1 MNYAKPDPR
10 LDRAEPAPSEHAEG
24 RPSAG
29 GGPSGG
35 LSARWRRR
43 LAWLGPA
50 ASLVLFAVAVA
61 VLYRLVSQMSW
72 ADLRAAVTAAGPG
85 QVGVAAGL
93 TAASYL
99 LLTCYDA
106 LALRQLRISVPYR
119 TTAFASFASYAVS
132 FNLGFPL
139 VTGGTVRYWF
149 YAPKGLSA
157 AKVASLTVVAG
168 FTFWLGMGLVL
179 GASLLAE
186 TDDVSRLTWTNER
199 VIQLVG
205 FASLGA
211 VLAYLAWVSVKRRSV
226 KVKGWRLE
234 LPGLSLSLG
243 QMLIGTADVLCAA
256 GVLYVLLPDGHGIG
270 FPAFLAVYVFAAM
283 LGIVSHA
290 PGGLGV
296 FEATILLALSG
307 MAREP
312 VLGALLLFRVFYY
325 LVPFVVALAG
335 LGLYEIAGRLRTARD
350 WGPTDEE

>member
-1 MNYAKPDPR
+1 MNYAKPSPR
-10 LDRAEPAPSEHAEG
+10 PAAVAPAPRPEPAPEG
-24 RPSAG
+24 R
-29 GGPSGG
+29 
-35 LSARWRRR
+35 LSPRWRRR
-43 LAWLGPA
+43 LAWIGPA
-50 ASLVLFAVAVA
+50 ASLILFAVAVG

-72 ADLRAAVTAAGPG
+72 ADLRAAVLAAGLAE
-85 QVGVAAGL
+85 VGLAVGL

-99 LLTCYDA
+99 CLTCYDA
-106 LALRQLRISVPYR
+106 LALRQLKLRVPYA

-139 VTGGTVRYWF
+139 VTGGTVRYWI

-179 GASLLAE
+179 GGSLLFEA
-186 TDDVSRLTWTNER
+186 DDVARLTWTNGR
-199 VIQLVG
+199 VVQLVG
-205 FASLGA
+205 LGSLGA
-211 VLAYLAWVSVKRRSV
+211 VAAYLAWVAVKRRSV

-234 LPGLSLSLG
+234 LPGLPLSLG
-243 QMLIGTADVLCAA
+243 QMLIGTADVCLAA
-256 GVLYVLLPDGHGIG
+256 GVLYVLLPSGHGVG
-270 FPAFLAVYVFAAM
+270 FPTFLAVYVFAAM

-307 MAREP
+307 VARES

-335 LGLYEIAGRLRTARD
+335 LGLYEITGRLRSARD
-350 WGPTDEE
+350 WGPPDEE

>member
-10 LDRAEPAPSEHAEG
+10 LDRAEPASPPVPAVPPPSAAHEG
-24 RPSAG
+24 R
-29 GGPSGG
+29 
-35 LSARWRRR
+35 LSPRWRRR

-50 ASLVLFAVAVA
+50 ASLVLFVVALA

-72 ADLRAAVTAAGPG
+72 SDLRAAVTAAGLG
-85 QVGVAAGL
+85 QVGLAAGL

-106 LALRQLRISVPYR
+106 LALRQLKLSVPYR

-139 VTGGTVRYWF
+139 VTGGTVRYWI

-157 AKVASLTVVAG
+157 AKVASLTVIAG

-179 GASLLAE
+179 GTSLLAE
-186 TDDVSRLTWTNER
+186 TDDVSRLTWTNGR
-199 VIQLVG
+199 VVQLVG
-205 FASLGA
+205 LASLAA
-211 VLAYLAWVSVKRRSV
+211 VAAYLAWVSLKRRSV
-226 KVKGWRLE
+226 RVKGWRLE
-234 LPGLSLSLG
+234 LPGLPLTIG

-270 FPAFLAVYVFAAM
+270 FPTFLAIYVFAAM

-307 MAREP
+307 VARES

-335 LGLYEIAGRLRTARD
+335 LGLYEITGRLRAARE
-350 WGPTDEE
+350 WGPPDEE

>member
-1 MNYAKPDPR
+1 MNYAKPERR
-10 LDRAEPAPSEHAEG
+10 LDDATPAPAPETE
-24 RPSAG
+24 AG
-29 GGPSGG
+29 SRLP
-35 LSARWRRR
+35 ARWKRR

-50 ASLVLFAVAVA
+50 ASVILFGVAVA
-61 VLYRLVSQMSW
+61 VLWKLVSEMSY
-72 ADLRAAVTAAGPG
+72 AELRAAVLAAGLG
-85 QVGVAAGL
+85 QVGLAIGL
-93 TAASYL
+93 TALSYL

-106 LALRQLRISVPYR
+106 LALRQLKLKVPYR

-139 VTGGTVRYWF
+139 VTGGTVRYWI

-179 GASLLAE
+179 GTSLLFEAQA
-186 TDDVSRLTWTNER
+186 VARLTWTS
-199 VIQLVG
+199 IHLTYGIG
-205 FASLGA
+205 FAALGG
-211 VLAYLAWVSVKRRSV
+211 VIAYLAWVSVKRRSV
-226 KVKGWRLE
+226 RVKGWRLE
-234 LPGLSLSLG
+234 LPGLPLSVG
-243 QMLIGTADVLCAA
+243 QMLIGAADVCASA
-256 GVLYVLLPDGHGIG
+256 AVLYTLLPHGHGID
-270 FPAFLAVYVFAAM
+270 FASFLAVYVFAAM

-307 MAREP
+307 LAREP

-335 LGLYEIAGRLRTARD
+335 LGAYEIAGRLRTARD
-350 WGPTDEE
+350 WGPPDEA